1 MLKSYSQQEFKSF
14 SINTMIEA
22 LRIKRLI
29 LSVPC
34 STKESVQYLLSHNMI
49 CMEELLGIE
58 HIVFGKTPNKLACER
73 AEHSRAII
81 DAQKRLLDDSLK
93 PNEQR
98 AQELAELAC
107 SRTRRSVKRARV
119 RAAMAAW
126 TSQWVEPISSSILDL
141 VKHAVMLTEAATSN
155 ISRYLLSK
163 WWHLSWLM

>member
-119 RAAMAAW
+119 RAAMAA
-126 TSQWVEPISSSILDL
+126 
-141 VKHAVMLTEAATSN
+141 
-155 ISRYLLSK
+155 
-163 WWHLSWLM
+163 